1 MINLDVMQARRT
13 ECMQNLAEAIKSG
26 DETAMQNAMES
37 LGNYYS
43 EVISNTMSGAIE
55 SADRTILAGRGIRQL
70 TSEET
75 KFYQSFINAAKSNNP
90 KQAISNIEVAFPET
104 VMDTV
109 MEDILAEHPLLDAV
123 DFRNTTAVTKMIINT
138 KGIQQATWGSING
151 QITTQLQGA
160 IEAVD
165 VTLCKLTAFFYLSQ
179 DMLDAGPAWVDRY
192 VRAVLTDALATG
204 AEEGIINGEGKDEPI
219 GMIMDIASGPDGTTH
234 KYSAKTATAITELTP
249 AAYGT
254 ILANCAK
261 IPAGNGEVQR
271 YRPIEN
277 VIMVVNPE
285 DYLKIVMPATTVMG
299 PDGTYKNDVLPFPT
313 KVIQSV
319 CVPSGK
325 AVVGLGKKYFFGSGM
340 GKNGKLEYSDEHE
353 FLNDFR
359 TYKIKLLANGRPYDD
374 NAFQYLDISG
384 LAPTY
389 LRVKVEGTVSTD
401 EVEA

>member
-1 MINLDVMQARRT
+1 MFNLDLMQAKRN
-13 ECMQNLAEAIKSG
+13 ECMESLAEAIKSG
-26 DETAMQNAMES
+26 DENAMQES
-37 LGNYYS
+37 MKALGDYYS
-43 EVISNTMSGAIE
+43 EAITKSLNGAVE

-75 KFYQSFINAAKSNNP
+75 KFYQNFISAAKSNNP

-109 MEDILAEHPLLDAV
+109 MEDILTEHPLLDAV
-123 DFRNTTAVTKMIINT
+123 DFRNTTAVTKMIIHA
-138 KGIQQATWGSING
+138 KGIQQATWGALNSA
-151 QITTQLQGA
+151 ITTQLQGA
-160 IEAVD
+160 IEAID

-204 AEEGIINGEGKDEPI
+204 AEDGIINGEGKDEPI
-219 GMIMDIASGPDGTTH
+219 GMIMDLAAGPDGTTH

-249 AAYGT
+249 AAYGA
-254 ILANCAK
+254 ILADCAK
-261 IPAGNGEVQR
+261 IPAGAGEVQR

-277 VIMVVNPE
+277 VIMVVNPA
-285 DYLKIVMPATTVMG
+285 DYLSVVMPATTVMA
-299 PDGTYKNDVLPFPT
+299 PDGTYRNDVLPYPT
-313 KVIQSV
+313 RVIQSV

-384 LAPTY
+384 LEPTY
-389 LRVKVEGTVSTD
+389 ARVKIEGTVST
-401 EVEA
+401 VEEA